1 MHILQISNHA
11 NSSNT
16 VAKAITS
23 NNEGELLHLVSLIRE
38 DKDMLTAHV
47 KINHSYN
54 NVNV

>member
-1 MHILQISNHA
+1 MQIPQTSNHA

-38 DKDMLTAHV
+38 DKD
-47 KINHSYN
+47 Y
-54 NVNV
+54 VNSSREDKPQLQ